1 MITIKKHR
9 SQKAARRAQNT
20 VIYIVLTII
29 SIIWLLPFA
38 YLVLHSFRAE
48 AGAYVPYIIPRQF
61 TFDNYIRLF
70 RNEQPFQFMT
80 WYGNTLL
87 VALITSVIQTIMVL
101 MVSYAFSRLRFK
113 FRKKYMKLILILG
126 MFPGFMSMIAI
137 YQVLKLVGMNESIFS
152 LIIVYCG
159 SSAMQYYISK
169 GFFDTIPY
177 SLDEAAKIDGA
188 NENTIFFR
196 VILPLAK
203 PIIIY
208 TMLMAFTAPW
218 GDYMFASY
226 LANGDANKFNVAVGL
241 YNFLTQNNRYE
252 WFTSF
257 CAGAVLVSIPITVL
271 FFILQKYYVEGVTG
285 GAVKG

>member
-1 MITIKKHR
+1 MIKIKKHR

-20 VIYIVLTII
+20 AIYIVLTII

-48 AGAYVPYIIPRQF
+48 QGAYVPYIIPKQF

-70 RNEQPFQFMT
+70 KNEPPFQFMT

-87 VALITSVIQTIMVL
+87 VALITAVIQTIMVL

>member
-1 MITIKKHR
+1 MIKIKKHR
-9 SQKAARRAQNT
+9 SLNHARRVSNIAT
-20 VIYIVLTII
+20 YIVLIFI
-29 SIIWLLPFA
+29 SLIWLIPFL

-48 AGAYVPYIIPRQF
+48 PGAYVPYIIPKSY

-70 RNEQPFQFMT
+70 KNEEPFQFMT
-80 WYGNTLL
+80 WYRNTFF
-87 VALITSVIQTIMVL
+87 VALISSVVQTIMVL

-113 FRKKYMKLILILG
+113 FRKKYMKLILLLG
-126 MFPGFMSMIAI
+126 MFPGFMSMICV
-137 YQVLKLVGMNESIFS
+137 YQILNLVGLSESIYS
-152 LIIVYCG
+152 LIIVYCA
-159 SSAMQYYISK
+159 SAAMQYYISK

-188 NENTIFFR
+188 NERTIFFR
-196 VILPLAK
+196 VIMPLAK
-203 PIIIY
+203 PIVIY
-208 TMLMAFTAPW
+208 TLLMAFTAPW

-241 YNFLTQNNRYE
+241 YTFLTDKNRYE

-271 FFILQKYYVEGVTG
+271 FFILQRYYVEGVTG

>member
-1 MITIKKHR
+1 MIKVKKHR
-9 SQKAARRAQNT
+9 SLKHVRRVENT
-20 VIYIVLTII
+20 ATYIILIII
-29 SIIWLLPFA
+29 SLIWLIPFV
-38 YLVLHSFRAE
+38 YLLLHSFRAE
-48 AGAYVPYIIPRQF
+48 PGAYVPYIIPKTF

-70 RNEQPFQFMT
+70 KNEEPFQFMT
-80 WYGNTLL
+80 WYLNTLII
-87 VALITSVIQTIMVL
+87 ALITAIIQTIMVL

-113 FRKKYMKLILILG
+113 FRKKYMKLILVLG

-137 YQVLKLVGMNESIFS
+137 YQILKLVGLSQSVFS

-188 NENTIFFR
+188 NERTIFFR
-196 VILPLAK
+196 VIMPLAK
-203 PIIIY
+203 PIVIY
-208 TMLMAFTAPW
+208 TLLMAFTAPW

-226 LANGDANKFNVAVGL
+226 IANGDANKFNVAVGL
-241 YNFLTQNNRYE
+241 YTFLTDKNRYE

-271 FFILQKYYVEGVTG
+271 FFVLQRYYVEGVTG

>member
-1 MITIKKHR
+1 MKNKKHR
-9 SQKAARRAQNT
+9 SLKGVRRAQNT
-20 VIYIVLTII
+20 AVYIVLTII
-29 SIIWLLPFA
+29 SIVWLIPFV

-48 AGAYVPYIIPRQF
+48 PGAYVPYIIPKSY

-70 RNEQPFQFMT
+70 KNEPPFQFMT
-80 WYGNTLL
+80 WYLNTLII
-87 VALITSVIQTIMVL
+87 ALATAVFQTILVL
-101 MVSYAFSRLRFK
+101 MVSYAFARLRFK

-126 MFPGFMSMIAI
+126 MFPGFMAMIAVYRI
-137 YQVLKLVGMNESIFS
+137 LQLVHLSESVFS

-159 SSAMQYYISK
+159 SAAMQYYICK
-169 GFFDTIPY
+169 GFLDTIPY

-188 NENTIFFR
+188 NERTIFFR
-196 VILPLAK
+196 VILPLSK

-208 TMLMAFTAPW
+208 TLLMAFTAPW

-241 YNFLTQNNRYE
+241 YNFLTDVNRYN

>member
-1 MITIKKHR
+1 MIKVKKHR
-9 SQKAARRAQNT
+9 SLKHARRVSNAAT
-20 VIYIVLTII
+20 YVVLVII
-29 SIIWLLPFA
+29 SLIWLIPFL

-48 AGAYVPYIIPRQF
+48 PGAYVPYIIPK
-61 TFDNYIRLF
+61 TYTLENYARLF
-70 RNEQPFQFMT
+70 RNEEPFQFMT
-80 WYGNTLL
+80 WYMNTFF
-87 VALITSVIQTIMVL
+87 VALITAVVQTIMVL

-113 FRKKYMKLILILG
+113 FRKKYMKLILLLG
-126 MFPGFMSMIAI
+126 MFPGFMSMICV
-137 YQVLKLVGMNESIFS
+137 YQILNLVGLSESIYS
-152 LIIVYCG
+152 LIIVYCA
-159 SSAMQYYISK
+159 SAAMQYYISK

-188 NENTIFFR
+188 NERTIFFR
-196 VILPLAK
+196 VIMPLAK
-203 PIIIY
+203 PIVIY
-208 TMLMAFTAPW
+208 TLLMAFTAPW

-241 YNFLTQNNRYE
+241 YTFLTDKNRYE

-271 FFILQKYYVEGVTG
+271 FFVLQRYYVEGVTG

>member
-1 MITIKKHR
+1 MIKVKKHR
-9 SQKAARRAQNT
+9 SLKHVRRMQNIAT
-20 VIYIVLTII
+20 YIVLIII
-29 SIIWLLPFA
+29 SLVWLIPFA

-48 AGAYVPYIIPRQF
+48 PGAYVPYIIPKSY

-70 RNEQPFQFMT
+70 KNEEPFKFMT
-80 WYGNTLL
+80 WYLNTFI
-87 VALITSVIQTIMVL
+87 VALVTAVIQTIMVL

-113 FRKKYMKLILILG
+113 LRKPYMKLILLLG
-126 MFPGFMSMIAI
+126 MFPGFMSMICI
-137 YQVLKLVGMNESIFS
+137 YQVLKLVGLNQSIYS

-159 SSAMQYYISK
+159 SAAMQYYISK

-188 NENTIFFR
+188 NERTIFFK
-196 VILPLAK
+196 VIMPLAK

-208 TMLMAFTAPW
+208 TLLMAFTAPW

-241 YNFLTQNNRYE
+241 YTFLTDKNRYE

-257 CAGAVLVSIPITVL
+257 CAGAVLVSIPITIL
-271 FFILQKYYVEGVTG
+271 FFVLQRYYVEGVTG

>member
-1 MITIKKHR
+1 MIKVKKHR
-9 SQKAARRAQNT
+9 SLKHVRRVENAAT
-20 VIYIVLTII
+20 YIILIII
-29 SIIWLLPFA
+29 SAIWLIPFA
-38 YLVLHSFRAE
+38 YLLLHSFRAE
-48 AGAYVPYIIPRQF
+48 PGAYVPYIIPKSF
-61 TFDNYIRLF
+61 TFDNYIKLF
-70 RNEQPFQFMT
+70 KNEEPFKFMT
-80 WYGNTLL
+80 WYLNTFI
-87 VALITSVIQTIMVL
+87 VALVTAVIQTIMVL

-113 FRKKYMKLILILG
+113 FRKGYMKLILLLG

-137 YQVLKLVGMNESIFS
+137 YQVLKLVGLNQSIFS

-188 NENTIFFR
+188 NERTIFFR
-196 VILPLAK
+196 VIMPLAK
-203 PIIIY
+203 PIVIY
-208 TMLMAFTAPW
+208 TLLMAFTAPW

-226 LANGDANKFNVAVGL
+226 IANGDANKFNVAVGL
-241 YNFLTQNNRYE
+241 YTFLTDKNRYE

-271 FFILQKYYVEGVTG
+271 FFVLQRYYVEGVTG

>member
-1 MITIKKHR
+1 MIKVKKHR
-9 SQKAARRAQNT
+9 SLKHVRRMQNIAT
-20 VIYIVLTII
+20 YIVLVII
-29 SIIWLLPFA
+29 SLVWLIPFV

-48 AGAYVPYIIPRQF
+48 PGAYVPYIIPKSF
-61 TFDNYIRLF
+61 TFDNYIKLF
-70 RNEQPFQFMT
+70 KNEEPFKFMT
-80 WYGNTLL
+80 WYLNTFI
-87 VALITSVIQTIMVL
+87 VALVTAVIQTIMVL

-113 FRKKYMKLILILG
+113 FRKGYMKLILLLG

-137 YQVLKLVGMNESIFS
+137 YQVLKLVGLNQSIFS

-188 NENTIFFR
+188 NERTIFFR
-196 VILPLAK
+196 VIMPLAK
-203 PIIIY
+203 PIVIY
-208 TMLMAFTAPW
+208 TLLMAFTAPW

-226 LANGDANKFNVAVGL
+226 IANGDANKFNVAVGL
-241 YNFLTQNNRYE
+241 YTFLTDKNRYE

-271 FFILQKYYVEGVTG
+271 FFVL
-285 GAVKG
+285 

>member
-1 MITIKKHR
+1 MIKVKKHR
-9 SQKAARRAQNT
+9 SLKHVRRVENT
-20 VIYIVLTII
+20 ATYIILIII
-29 SIIWLLPFA
+29 SLIWLIPFV
-38 YLVLHSFRAE
+38 YLLLHSFRAE
-48 AGAYVPYIIPRQF
+48 PGAYVPYIIPKTF

-70 RNEQPFQFMT
+70 KNEEPFQFMT
-80 WYGNTLL
+80 WYLNTLII
-87 VALITSVIQTIMVL
+87 ALITAIIQTIMVL

-113 FRKKYMKLILILG
+113 FRKKYMKLILVLG

-137 YQVLKLVGMNESIFS
+137 YQILKLVGLSQSVFS

-188 NENTIFFR
+188 NERTIFFR
-196 VILPLAK
+196 VIMPLAK
-203 PIIIY
+203 PIVIY
-208 TMLMAFTAPW
+208 TLLMAFTAPW

-241 YNFLTQNNRYE
+241 YTFLTDFNRYE

-271 FFILQKYYVEGVTG
+271 FFILQRYYVEGVTG

>member
-1 MITIKKHR
+1 MIKVKKHR
-9 SQKAARRAQNT
+9 SLKHVRRMQNIAT
-20 VIYIVLTII
+20 YIVLVII
-29 SIIWLLPFA
+29 SLVWLIPFV

-48 AGAYVPYIIPRQF
+48 PGAYVPYIIPKSF
-61 TFDNYIRLF
+61 TFDNYIKLF
-70 RNEQPFQFMT
+70 KNEEPFKFMT
-80 WYGNTLL
+80 WYLNTFI
-87 VALITSVIQTIMVL
+87 VALVTAVIQTMMVL

-113 FRKKYMKLILILG
+113 FRKGYMKLILLLG

-137 YQVLKLVGMNESIFS
+137 YQVLKLVGLNQSIFS

-188 NENTIFFR
+188 NERTIFFR
-196 VILPLAK
+196 VIMPLAK

-208 TMLMAFTAPW
+208 TLLMAFTAPW

-241 YNFLTQNNRYE
+241 YTFLTDKNRYE

-257 CAGAVLVSIPITVL
+257 CAGAVLVSIPITIL
-271 FFILQKYYVEGVTG
+271 FFVLQRYYVEGVTG